1 MALTDKLFGSWA
13 RKGSVRSDIRNWSHE
28 KRVQHFIN
36 QGLDKWMAD
45 KLAQSYGRASSYNIS
60 GGTNHE

>member
-1 MALTDKLFGSWA
+1 MALTDNLFGYWA
-13 RKGSVRSDIRNWSHE
+13 RKSSVRSDIRDWSHE

-45 KLAQSYGRASSYNIS
+45 KIAQSYGRASTYNS